1 MHTLKLKVRK
11 CRRNGKLNK
20 NWSILIFLFIT
31 LSSTSV
37 IVGSSFINVNASN
50 AISTEDP
57 SGIAQFQP
65 HITGNDSQSTSNIFY
80 SKAYEL
86 PNNSNNLVVLIPNEG
101 HHNFQDLRG
110 GQS

>member
-1 MHTLKLKVRK
+1 
-11 CRRNGKLNK
+11 
-20 NWSILIFLFIT
+20 
-31 LSSTSV
+31 
-37 IVGSSFINVNASN
+37 VNASN

-110 GQS
+110 GDEQTLIVWRAPTNMQITSVLSQLSEFSSQLPYS